1 MSLWTEVHQQGA
13 LHDIVGKSVPCRT
26 VTDPTGHSI
35 SPTDLPVV
43 AVAQPE
49 AHNNKVM
56 GSTLPTI
63 GDIAGLGDMDIMDG
77 TGTTILITSVK
88 VMTNGAANMMSELTL
103 DVIVSVLHRTVGN
116 VHTKGVTGKV
126 ISFLIVCNANMRRHP
141 GEAHSQVL
149 SLQEIN
155 DTKTLVNEI
164 TISRTRR
171 QQ

>member
-26 VTDPTGHSI
+26 VTDPTGHSL

-63 GDIAGLGDMDIMDG
+63 GDTAGLGDM
-77 TGTTILITSVK
+77 
-88 VMTNGAANMMSELTL
+88 
-103 DVIVSVLHRTVGN
+103 
-116 VHTKGVTGKV
+116 
-126 ISFLIVCNANMRRHP
+126 
-141 GEAHSQVL
+141 
-149 SLQEIN
+149 
-155 DTKTLVNEI
+155 
-164 TISRTRR
+164 
-171 QQ
+171 